1 MSRQFKVSLV
11 WMACVLLLSA
21 CAQVNQPART
31 AAKRGPVCE
40 TASGHATS
48 FGQANARLHAEA
60 SMRQQAGEIRGE
72 LLQSGLRR
80 IRVSRSISDCQP
92 LPNAFRSA
100 GLAHCRSAAQV
111 CGQ

>member
-1 MSRQFKVSLV
+1 MLRQFKTIVLCN
-11 WMACVLLLSA
+11 ALLLSG
-21 CAQVNQPART
+21 CAQLSQPAHLTSR
-31 AAKRGPVCE
+31 RGPVCE

-48 FGQANARLHAEA
+48 FGRSNAQLHAET

-72 LLQSGLRR
+72 LLQTGLRR
-80 IRVSRSISDCQP
+80 IRISRSVADCQP
-92 LPNAFRSA
+92 LPSAFRGV